1 MLWTVWQLKS
11 QAQWVALS
19 AFIALALWRGA
30 GPERRIACVFIFMF
44 VADRIYHA
52 LFGNGRLLLNA
63 DLGHVLIDAAA
74 LAGFVWIAL
83 RANRVY
89 PLWLASFQLMTLVS
103 HVVRALSPSVA
114 TGAYAIL
121 IFAPSYLEVL
131 VFGLGL
137 LLHIRRQ
144 AKFGP
149 YRSWRSS

>member
-1 MLWTVWQLKS
+1 
-11 QAQWVALS
+11 
-19 AFIALALWRGA
+19 
-30 GPERRIACVFIFMF
+30 MF

-52 LFGNGRLLLNA
+52 LFGNGRLLLSD

-131 VFGLGL
+131 GSGLID
-137 LLHIRRQ
+137 HNQ
-144 AKFGP
+144 KMTVAAMAMADMKVWAQ
-149 YRSWRSS
+149 RS